1 MSIFSALFD
10 QGKVYNFQQ
19 AFGVKDITTAE
30 MQAAIRDWAQLYY
43 QAEATPEEDPCQ
55 RLPVLVVSKIAKAAF
70 SEYQADSDS
79 EDAKRILLELG
90 RVKGKA
96 VQQALIGGQS
106 FLKPVF
112 GATGLAFSVIPR
124 GSYLP
129 LGRNERDEITDIG
142 TAERTV
148 EGRNSYTLLERRRVD
163 AIGNLVIESKLYLS
177 GDGQTLGVQ
186 VPLDTL
192 EKYAGL
198 VPELVLPGVGS
209 IGLISVRC
217 PQENTVDGSPDAVS
231 VYAPAAGLIHN
242 VNRNEAQLNREFENG
257 RSRVFA
263 SADLLK
269 TGADGRKRLDD
280 DLFVGLDDD
289 PETVGVT
296 VFSPTLREASFLARK
311 TEYLRNVESLIGLKR
326 GILFDV
332 EAAERTA
339 TEVTSSAGDY
349 NLTII
354 DFQRMWERA
363 AREAVRVCEILGR
376 LYKVFS
382 GGAVD
387 PEKDVTISWGNG
399 VLYDEDQV
407 WTEYKAMVSSGM
419 LKPEIALGWYFDL
432 PRETEADLAYIRKRY
447 MPEQDAPVDE

>member
-10 QGKVYNFQQ
+10 QGKIYNFQQ
-19 AFGVKDITTAE
+19 AFGVKDITTAK

-55 RLPVLVVSKIAKAAF
+55 RIPVLVVSTITRAVF
-70 SEYQADSDS
+70 SEYQTDSDN

-163 AIGNLVIESKLYLS
+163 ATGNLVIESKLYLS

-209 IGLISVRC
+209 IGLVPVRC

-231 VYAPAAGLIHN
+231 IFASAAGLIHN
-242 VNRNEAQLNREFENG
+242 LNRNEAQLDRELENG

-269 TGADGRKRLDD
+269 TGADGRKRLSD

-296 VFSPTLREASFLARK
+296 VYSPELRVQSFLDK
-311 TEYLRNVESLIGLKR
+311 KMDSLRSAESLMGLKR
-326 GILFDV
+326 GLLSNV
-332 EAAERTA
+332 ETVQKTA
-339 TEVTSSAGDY
+339 TQITDSAGSY

-354 DFQRMWERA
+354 GFQRMWESA

-382 GGAVD
+382 GSTID
-387 PEKDVTISWGNG
+387 QEKDITISWGNG
-399 VLYDEDQV
+399 VLYDEDKT
-407 WTEYKAMVSSGM
+407 WEEYKSMEAAGM
-419 LKPEIALGWYFDL
+419 LKTEIALGWYFDL
-432 PRETEADLAYIRKRY
+432 PTETDADLAYIRKRY

>member
-10 QGKVYNFQQ
+10 QGKIYNFQQ

-43 QAEATPEEDPCQ
+43 QAAPTPEEDPCQ
-55 RLPVLVVSKIAKAAF
+55 RLPVLVVSKITKAAF

-106 FLKPVF
+106 FLKPIF
-112 GATGLAFSVIPR
+112 GQGGLTFSVIPR

-129 LGRNERDEITDIG
+129 LGRDERGDITDIG

-163 AIGNLVIESKLYLS
+163 AAGNLIIESKLYLS

-198 VPELVLPGVGS
+198 VPELVLSGVGS
-209 IGLISVRC
+209 IGLIPVRC

-231 VYAPAAGLIHN
+231 IFASAAGLIHN
-242 VNRNEAQLNREFENG
+242 LNRNEAQLDRELENG
-257 RSRVFA
+257 RSRVFT

-269 TGADGRKRLDD
+269 TGADGRKRLSD

-296 VFSPTLREASFLARK
+296 VYSPELRVQSFLDK
-311 TEYLRNVESLIGLKR
+311 KMDSLRSAESLMGLKR
-326 GILFDV
+326 GLLSNV
-332 EAAERTA
+332 ETVQKTA
-339 TEVTSSAGDY
+339 TQITDSAGSY

-354 DFQRMWERA
+354 GFQRMWESA

-382 GGAVD
+382 GSTID
-387 PEKDVTISWGNG
+387 QEKDITISWGNG
-399 VLYDEDQV
+399 VLYDEDKT
-407 WTEYKAMVSSGM
+407 WEEYKSMEAAGM
-419 LKPEIALGWYFDL
+419 LKTEIALGWYFDL
-432 PRETEADLAYIRKRY
+432 PTETDADLAYIRKRY

>member
-10 QGKVYNFQQ
+10 QGKIYNFQQ

-55 RLPVLVVSKIAKAAF
+55 RIPVLVVSTITRAVF
-70 SEYQADSDS
+70 SEYQADSDN

-106 FLKPVF
+106 FLKPIF
-112 GATGLAFSVIPR
+112 GADGLAFSVIPR

-142 TAERTV
+142 TAERTT
-148 EGRNSYTLLERRRVD
+148 EGGKRYTLLERRRVD
-163 AIGNLVIESKLYLS
+163 SAGNLVIESKLYLS

-209 IGLISVRC
+209 IGLVPVRC

-231 VYAPAAGLIHN
+231 IFASAAGLIHN
-242 VNRNEAQLNREFENG
+242 LNRNEAQLDRELENG

-269 TGADGRKRLDD
+269 TGADGRKRLSD

-296 VFSPTLREASFLARK
+296 VYSPELR
-311 TEYLRNVESLIGLKR
+311 V
-326 GILFDV
+326 
-332 EAAERTA
+332 
-339 TEVTSSAGDY
+339 
-349 NLTII
+349 
-354 DFQRMWERA
+354 
-363 AREAVRVCEILGR
+363 
-376 LYKVFS
+376 
-382 GGAVD
+382 
-387 PEKDVTISWGNG
+387 
-399 VLYDEDQV
+399 
-407 WTEYKAMVSSGM
+407 
-419 LKPEIALGWYFDL
+419 
-432 PRETEADLAYIRKRY
+432 
-447 MPEQDAPVDE
+447 

>member
-30 MQAAIRDWAQLYY
+30 MQTAIRDWAQLYY

-55 RLPVLVVSKIAKAAF
+55 RIPVLVVSTITRAVF
-70 SEYQADSDS
+70 SEYQADSDN

-163 AIGNLVIESKLYLS
+163 VAGNLIIESKLYLS

-209 IGLISVRC
+209 IGLVPVRC

-231 VYAPAAGLIHN
+231 IFASAAGLIHN
-242 VNRNEAQLNREFENG
+242 LNRNEAQLDRELENG
-257 RSRVFA
+257 RSW
-263 SADLLK
+263 S
-269 TGADGRKRLDD
+269 
-280 DLFVGLDDD
+280 
-289 PETVGVT
+289 
-296 VFSPTLREASFLARK
+296 SPR
-311 TEYLRNVESLIGLKR
+311 
-326 GILFDV
+326 
-332 EAAERTA
+332 RT
-339 TEVTSSAGDY
+339 
-349 NLTII
+349 
-354 DFQRMWERA
+354 F
-363 AREAVRVCEILGR
+363 
-376 LYKVFS
+376 
-382 GGAVD
+382 
-387 PEKDVTISWGNG
+387 
-399 VLYDEDQV
+399 
-407 WTEYKAMVSSGM
+407 
-419 LKPEIALGWYFDL
+419 LKPERMGGSACPMTSLLGWMMTLRLLEL
-432 PRETEADLAYIRKRY
+432 PSILLSFVFRVSWIKRWIPSAVRKVLW
-447 MPEQDAPVDE
+447 A

>member
-30 MQAAIRDWAQLYY
+30 MQTAIRDWAQLYY

-55 RLPVLVVSKIAKAAF
+55 RLPVLVVSKITKAAF

-106 FLKPVF
+106 FLKPIF
-112 GATGLAFSVIPR
+112 GQGGLTFSVIPR

-129 LGRNERDEITDIG
+129 LGRDERGDITDIG

-148 EGRNSYTLLERRRVD
+148 EGRNSYTLLERRWVD
-163 AIGNLVIESKLYLS
+163 AAGNLVIESKLYLS

-209 IGLISVRC
+209 IGLIPVRC

-242 VNRNEAQLNREFENG
+242 VNRNEAQLDREFENG

-269 TGADGRKRLDD
+269 TGADGRKRLSD

-326 GILFDV
+326 GILSDV

-354 DFQRMWERA
+354 DFQRMWEDA

-382 GGAVD
+382 GSAVD

-432 PRETEADLAYIRKRY
+432 PTETDADLAYIRKRY

>member
-1 MSIFSALFD
+1 
-10 QGKVYNFQQ
+10 
-19 AFGVKDITTAE
+19 

-43 QAEATPEEDPCQ
+43 QAAPTPEEDPCQ
-55 RLPVLVVSKIAKAAF
+55 RLPVLVVSKITKAAF

-106 FLKPVF
+106 FLKPIF
-112 GATGLAFSVIPR
+112 GQGGLTFSVIPR

-129 LGRNERDEITDIG
+129 LGRDERGDITDIG

-163 AIGNLVIESKLYLS
+163 AAGNLIIESKLYLS

-198 VPELVLPGVGS
+198 VPELVLHGVGS
-209 IGLISVRC
+209 IGLIPVRC

-242 VNRNEAQLNREFENG
+242 VNRNEAQLDREFENG

-326 GILFDV
+326 GILSDV

-387 PEKDVTISWGNG
+387 PEKNVTISWGNG

-432 PRETEADLAYIRKRY
+432 PTETEADLAYIRKRY

>member
-1 MSIFSALFD
+1 MDENTKRLLASLQSDPQRVQALF
-10 QGKVYNFQQ
+10 
-19 AFGVKDITTAE
+19 
-30 MQAAIRDWAQLYY
+30 R
-43 QAEATPEEDPCQ
+43 
-55 RLPVLVVSKIAKAAF
+55 
-70 SEYQADSDS
+70 
-79 EDAKRILLELG
+79 
-90 RVKGKA
+90 
-96 VQQALIGGQS
+96 
-106 FLKPVF
+106 
-112 GATGLAFSVIPR
+112 
-124 GSYLP
+124 
-129 LGRNERDEITDIG
+129 
-142 TAERTV
+142 
-148 EGRNSYTLLERRRVD
+148 
-163 AIGNLVIESKLYLS
+163 S

-198 VPELVLPGVGS
+198 VPDLVLPGVDS
-209 IGLISVRC
+209 IGLVPVRC

-242 VNRNEAQLNREFENG
+242 VNRNEAQLDREFENG

-263 SADLLK
+263 SADLFK

-326 GILFDV
+326 GILSDV

-354 DFQRMWERA
+354 DFQRMWESA

-382 GGAVD
+382 GSAVD
-387 PEKDVTISWGNG
+387 PEKDVTIEYKSEHAE
-399 VLYDEDQV
+399 VVAALAEDQTAV
-407 WTEYKAMVSSGM
+407 GLLPQPFVTTALMKNENLRVALDLNELWESSVTDGSKLVTGVVIARNDY
-419 LKPEIALGWYFDL
+419 LKEH
-432 PRETEADLAYIRKRY
+432 EADVDAFMDAYKTS
-447 MPEQDAPVDE
+447 V

>member
-1 MSIFSALFD
+1 M
-10 QGKVYNFQQ
+10 
-19 AFGVKDITTAE
+19 
-30 MQAAIRDWAQLYY
+30 
-43 QAEATPEEDPCQ
+43 
-55 RLPVLVVSKIAKAAF
+55 
-70 SEYQADSDS
+70 
-79 EDAKRILLELG
+79 
-90 RVKGKA
+90 
-96 VQQALIGGQS
+96 
-106 FLKPVF
+106 
-112 GATGLAFSVIPR
+112 
-124 GSYLP
+124 
-129 LGRNERDEITDIG
+129 
-142 TAERTV
+142 

-163 AIGNLVIESKLYLS
+163 AAGNLIIESKLYLS

-198 VPELVLPGVGS
+198 VPELVLHGVGS
-209 IGLISVRC
+209 IGLIPVRC

-242 VNRNEAQLNREFENG
+242 VNRNESQLDREFENG

-326 GILFDV
+326 GILSDV

-354 DFQRMWERA
+354 DFQRMWESA

-382 GGAVD
+382 GSAVD

-432 PRETEADLAYIRKRY
+432 PTETEADLAYIRKRY
-447 MPEQDAPVDE
+447 MPEQDASVNK

>member
-10 QGKVYNFQQ
+10 QDKIYNFQQ

-43 QAEATPEEDPCQ
+43 QAAPTPEEDPCQ
-55 RLPVLVVSKIAKAAF
+55 RLPVLVVSKITKAAF

-106 FLKPVF
+106 FLKPIF
-112 GATGLAFSVIPR
+112 GQGGLTFSVIPR

-129 LGRNERDEITDIG
+129 LGRDERGDITDIG

-163 AIGNLVIESKLYLS
+163 AAGNLVIESKLYLS
-177 GDGQTLGVQ
+177 GDGHTLGVQ

-198 VPELVLPGVGS
+198 VPELVLPAVGS
-209 IGLISVRC
+209 IGLIPVRC

-242 VNRNEAQLNREFENG
+242 INRNEAQLDREFENG

-263 SADLLK
+263 SADILK
-269 TGADGRKRLDD
+269 TGADGRKRLSD
-280 DLFVGLDDD
+280 DLFVWLDDD

-296 VFSPTLREASFLARK
+296 VFSPALREASFLARK

-326 GILFDV
+326 GILSDV

-349 NLTII
+349 NLTIV
-354 DFQRMWERA
+354 DFQRMWESA

-382 GGAVD
+382 GSAAD

-399 VLYDEDQV
+399 VLYDEDKV
-407 WTEYKAMVSSGM
+407 WNEYKAMVSSGM

-432 PRETEADLAYIRKRY
+432 PTDTDADLAYIRKRY

>member
-10 QGKVYNFQQ
+10 QGKIYNFQQ
-19 AFGVKDITTAE
+19 AFGAKDITTAE

-55 RLPVLVVSKIAKAAF
+55 RIPVLVVSTVTRAVF
-70 SEYQADSDS
+70 SEYQADSDN

-106 FLKPVF
+106 FLKPIF
-112 GATGLAFSVIPR
+112 GQGGLTFSVIPR
-124 GSYLP
+124 GGYLP

-163 AIGNLVIESKLYLS
+163 AAGNLVIESKLYLS

-209 IGLISVRC
+209 IGLIPVRC

-231 VYAPAAGLIHN
+231 IFASAAGLIHN
-242 VNRNEAQLNREFENG
+242 LNRNEAQLDRELENG
-257 RSRVFA
+257 RSRVFT

-269 TGADGRKRLDD
+269 TGADGRKRLSD

-296 VFSPTLREASFLARK
+296 VYSPELRVQSFLDK
-311 TEYLRNVESLIGLKR
+311 KMDSLRSAESLMGLKR
-326 GILFDV
+326 GLLSNV
-332 EAAERTA
+332 ETVQKTA
-339 TEVTSSAGDY
+339 TQITDSAGSY

-354 DFQRMWERA
+354 GFQRMWESA

-382 GGAVD
+382 GSTID
-387 PEKDVTISWGNG
+387 QEKDITISWGNG
-399 VLYDEDQV
+399 VLYDEDKT
-407 WTEYKAMVSSGM
+407 WEEYKSMEAAGM
-419 LKPEIALGWYFDL
+419 LKTEIALGWYFDL
-432 PRETEADLAYIRKRY
+432 PTETDADLAYIRKRY

>member
-10 QGKVYNFQQ
+10 QGKIYNFQQ

-30 MQAAIRDWAQLYY
+30 MQTAIRDWAQLYY

-55 RLPVLVVSKIAKAAF
+55 RIPVLVVSTITRAVF
-70 SEYQADSDS
+70 SEYQADSDN

-129 LGRNERDEITDIG
+129 LGRNEQDEITDIG

-209 IGLISVRC
+209 IGLIPVRC

-231 VYAPAAGLIHN
+231 IFASAAGLIHN
-242 VNRNEAQLNREFENG
+242 LNRNEAQLDRELENG

-269 TGADGRKRLDD
+269 TGADGRKRLSD

-296 VFSPTLREASFLARK
+296 VYSPELRVQSFLDK
-311 TEYLRNVESLIGLKR
+311 KMDSLRSAESLMGLKR
-326 GILFDV
+326 GLLSNV
-332 EAAERTA
+332 ETVQKTA
-339 TEVTSSAGDY
+339 TQITDSAGSY

-354 DFQRMWERA
+354 GFQRMWEDA
-363 AREAVRVCEILGR
+363 VREAIRVCEILGR

-382 GGAVD
+382 GSTID
-387 PEKDVTISWGNG
+387 QEKDITISWGNG
-399 VLYDEDQV
+399 VLYDEDKT
-407 WTEYKAMVSSGM
+407 WEEYKSMAAAGM
-419 LKPEIALGWYFDL
+419 LKTEIALGWYFDL

>member
-10 QGKVYNFQQ
+10 QGKIYNFQQ

-55 RLPVLVVSKIAKAAF
+55 RLPVLVVSKITKAAF

-79 EDAKRILLELG
+79 EDAKRILLELS
-90 RVKGKA
+90 RVKAKA

-106 FLKPVF
+106 FLKPIF
-112 GATGLAFSVIPR
+112 GQGGLTFSVIPR

-129 LGRNERDEITDIG
+129 LGRDERGDITDIG

-163 AIGNLVIESKLYLS
+163 AAGNLVIESKLYLS

-209 IGLISVRC
+209 IGLIPVRC

-231 VYAPAAGLIHN
+231 IFASAAGLIHN
-242 VNRNEAQLNREFENG
+242 LNRNEAQLDRELENG
-257 RSRVFA
+257 RSRVFT

-269 TGADGRKRLDD
+269 TGADGRKRLSD

-296 VFSPTLREASFLARK
+296 VYSPELRVQSFLDK
-311 TEYLRNVESLIGLKR
+311 KMDSLRSAESLMGLKR
-326 GILFDV
+326 GLLSNV
-332 EAAERTA
+332 ETVQKTA
-339 TEVTSSAGDY
+339 TQITDSAGSY

-354 DFQRMWERA
+354 GFQRMWESA

-382 GGAVD
+382 GSTID
-387 PEKDVTISWGNG
+387 QEKDITISWGNG
-399 VLYDEDQV
+399 VLYDEDKT
-407 WTEYKAMVSSGM
+407 WEEYKSMEAAGM
-419 LKPEIALGWYFDL
+419 LKTEIALGWYFDL
-432 PRETEADLAYIRKRY
+432 PTETDADLAYIRKRY